1 MLGFLQSREGDWQLQ
16 SDLALSKTGIRNDF
30 LSPREQI
37 QWLILT
43 YGAQPALTCS
53 STNLCSV
60 WTPLPIDC
68 GASPLLP
75 CFTKNPQ
82 KLKKHTIRKRWS
94 MKNSAWER
102 NVSELIS
109 PGEEK
114 IIFVTRKGCFF
125 HWNFSPKAFRHPSKP
140 QQLNFC
146 RYNVSLFSCHITS

>member
-16 SDLALSKTGIRNDF
+16 SDLASSKTGIINDF
-30 LSPREQI
+30 LSPHEQL

-53 STNLCSV
+53 STNLSSV

-68 GASPLLP
+68 EASPLLP

-82 KLKKHTIRKRWS
+82 KLKINTIRKRWS
-94 MKNSAWER
+94 MKNSSLRAECKWINLSWWGGNYFCYSQR
-102 NVSELIS
+102 L
-109 PGEEK
+109 
-114 IIFVTRKGCFF
+114 FF